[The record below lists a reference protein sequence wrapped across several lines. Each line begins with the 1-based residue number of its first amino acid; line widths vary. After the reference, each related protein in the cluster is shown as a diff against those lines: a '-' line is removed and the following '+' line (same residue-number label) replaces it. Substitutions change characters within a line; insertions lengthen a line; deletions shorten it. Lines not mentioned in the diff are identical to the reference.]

1 MILSPCLSNGTKVS
15 PKKWLTSWFE
25 GFILMTTINLE
36 PQKLL
41 KLFEYKDVS
50 GAELKLSV
58 TLEFNLIYKYYYL

>member
-1 MILSPCLSNGTKVS
+1 
-15 PKKWLTSWFE
+15 
-25 GFILMTTINLE
+25 MTTINLE